1 MAKILRDQ
9 TNGSTSDLTLL
20 PSLLTAIFEAEP
32 FVFNHQNLIGVAVV
46 TMTVVANRLVSVHPE
61 DLTFHFELEKHSYC
75 DLKITNNTENHVAF
89 KVKTTS
95 PKKYF
100 VRPNTGVIHPW
111 DSSVIRVTLQAQR
124 EYPPVM
130 QCKDKFLLQ
139 STIVPPN
146 VDVDQL
152 PQDTFNKEGGR
163 TIEERKLKVVYIS
176 PNSTPENLEDGYK
189 PSFDTN
195 PMHRRSA
202 SSDDN
207 QALQHLKDER
217 DAAVQKTK
225 QLQKEL
231 EILKSQRSRKSDT
244 GLSIRF
250 ALLVGLIGIVAGWL
264 LNLLSSSSSTE

>member
-1 MAKILRDQ
+1 MA
-9 TNGSTSDLTLL
+9 
-20 PSLLTAIFEAEP
+20 F
-32 FVFNHQNLIGVAVV
+32 
-46 TMTVVANRLVSVHPE
+46 VANRLVSVHPE
-61 DLTFHFELEKHSYC
+61 DLKFHVELEKHSYC

-124 EYPPVM
+124 EYPPDLP
-130 QCKDKFLLQ
+130 CKDKFLLQ

-152 PQDTFNKEGGR
+152 AQDTFNKEGGR

-176 PNSTPENLEDGYK
+176 SKSTPRSLEDYSK

-195 PMHRRSA
+195 LVSCLLFTA
-202 SSDDN
+202 SDIF
-207 QALQHLKDER
+207 LQIFLTIIFI
-217 DAAVQKTK
+217 Q
-225 QLQKEL
+225 
-231 EILKSQRSRKSDT
+231 
-244 GLSIRF
+244 
-250 ALLVGLIGIVAGWL
+250 
-264 LNLLSSSSSTE
+264 

>member
-1 MAKILRDQ
+1 MAIVTGL
-9 TNGSTSDLTLL
+9 
-20 PSLLTAIFEAEP
+20 
-32 FVFNHQNLIGVAVV
+32 AVV
-46 TMTVVANRLVSVHPE
+46 PMAFVANRLVSVHPE
-61 DLTFHFELEKHSYC
+61 DLKFHVELEKHSYC

-95 PKKYF
+95 PRKYF

-111 DSSVIRVTLQAQR
+111 DSSVIRAPYFIDNVLVAFDLYLVTLQAQR
-124 EYPPVM
+124 EYPPDLP
-130 QCKDKFLLQ
+130 CKDKFLLQ

-152 PQDTFNKEGGR
+152 AQDTFNKEGGR

-176 PNSTPENLEDGYK
+176 SKSTPRSLEDYSK

-195 PMHRRSA
+195 LMHRPSA

-207 QALQHLKDER
+207 QALQRLKDER
-217 DAAVQKTK
+217 DAAVQQTK

-231 EILKSQRSRKSDT
+231 EILKNQRSRKSDR
-244 GLSIRF
+244 GASIRF
-250 ALLVGLIGIVAGWL
+250 ALFVGLIGIVAGWL
-264 LNLLSSSSSTE
+264 LNLWSSSPSMD